1 MKKKFWVII
10 MLLGIMLPFKVLAKT
25 YYDDYSTLNFKETL
39 KQESMEILNKNYKE
53 DDKQTIIYMFRGNG
67 CGFCRNFLTF
77 LNSISEE
84 YGKYFRLVSF
94 EVWGDTNN
102 NSLMNKVA
110 GYTGVAARGVP
121 YIIIGDK
128 VFDGY
133 AADYDEAIK
142 EAIMNQYDKN
152 DADIFEKIA
161 KAEKGN
167 SVSSFAVIFWNFV
180 IVAVATGINIYISN
194 KNTEKVLNAL
204 NDVKKE
210 EKKEEKKVGRKK
222 KNEE

>member
-204 NDVKKE
+204 NG
-210 EKKEEKKVGRKK
+210 EKKEEKKVGRKN